1 MSKEQKDNEQQQQ
14 GPLFSMKGMNMY
26 RWFLLALVVVFA
38 MQFFWSWSR
47 QGSSLPYS
55 NFKEMVTDGK
65 IAKVEIEKSVLTAY
79 GKSRNKENK
88 TADAEVYNVVLPS
101 AIPDQTLMTLL
112 EEQDVTIVA
121 IQDTSDQ
128 WTTIIW
134 FVLPLILMLGFFMF
148 MSARLR
154 GGGGGAGGLLSMGK
168 MNAQSYAKEKVK
180 TTFDDVA
187 GSKEQK
193 EALYEIIHF
202 LRRPQDFHRLGG
214 RAPKGV
220 LLVGPP
226 GTGKTLLA
234 RAVAGEA
241 GVPFFNVSGSA
252 FLEMLVGVG
261 ASRVRD
267 LFATAKKNAPCII
280 FVDEID
286 SIGRRRGGM
295 QGFYGGGASEME
307 QTLNQMLSE
316 MDGFEPNEDVIVMAA
331 TNQPDVLDPALLRP
345 GRFDRRITV
354 DLPNLQE
361 REQILAV
368 HTKKVP
374 LADNVTLKEIARSTP
389 GNSGADLKNL
399 VNEAAIMASK
409 KRKDK
414 VEKDDFLNALDTIIL
429 GHVRSS
435 IILSE
440 EEKRRT
446 AYHEAG
452 HALIA
457 KITPGS
463 DPVSKVSIVP
473 RGRALGVTMQTPLDE
488 RHNYTKE
495 YLLSR
500 LAVLFGGR
508 AAEDIIFQSISTGA
522 ENDLVHAT
530 TLARNMVARYGMSER
545 LGNMS
550 LMEASESYINDNPFA
565 QRNFSEETLQL
576 VDAETRRL
584 IDEAYALARTLLEE
598 QRETLDLIAEA
609 LMIQE
614 GLDGKELD
622 IIVVEKR
629 IPDFVRENGSTQKQ
643 QDGAKQESTSERDLA
658 SNRDTTREQDDDGRS
673 RRES

>member
-1 MSKEQKDNEQQQQ
+1 MSKEKQQREQQEQQ
-14 GPLFSMKGMNMY
+14 GPQFPMKGMNMY
-26 RWFLLALVVVFA
+26 RWFLIALILIFGL
-38 MQFFWSWSR
+38 QFFWNWSQ
-47 QGSSLPYS
+47 QGSTLPYS
-55 NFKEMVTDGK
+55 RFKELVASGK
-65 IAKVEIEKSVLTAY
+65 IAKVEIDQGVLAAY
-79 GKSRNKENK
+79 KENK
-88 TADAEVYNVVLPS
+88 GDKKENTTTPAYTVVIPTS
-101 AIPDQTLMTLL
+101 IPDDNLMKLL
-112 EEQDVTIVA
+112 DEHDVTVVA
-121 IQDTSDQ
+121 VQDNSGV

-134 FVLPLILMLGFFMF
+134 FILPIVIMLGFFMF
-148 MSARLR
+148 MSSRLR

-168 MNAQSYAKEKVK
+168 MNAQSYTKEKVK

-187 GSKEQK
+187 GAKEQK

-241 GVPFFNVSGSA
+241 GVPFYHVSGSA

-286 SIGRRRGGM
+286 SIGRRRGGI

-361 REQILAV
+361 REQILGV
-368 HTKKVP
+368 HTRKVP
-374 LADNVTLKEIARSTP
+374 LSEDINLKDIARSTP

-399 VNEAAIMASK
+399 VNEAAILASK
-409 KRKDK
+409 KRKDQ
-414 VEKDDFLNALDTIIL
+414 VEKEDFMNALDTIIL

-435 IILSE
+435 IILSD

-446 AYHEAG
+446 AYHEGG

-457 KITPGS
+457 KLTPGS
-463 DPVSKVSIVP
+463 DPVTKVSIVP

-488 RHNYTKE
+488 RHNYTE
-495 YLLSR
+495 DYLLSR

-508 AAEDIIFQSISTGA
+508 AAEDIVFGTISTGA
-522 ENDLVHAT
+522 ENDLMHAT

-545 LGNMS
+545 LGHMS
-550 LMEASESYINDNPFA
+550 LMDGNESYINDNPFS

-576 VDAETRRL
+576 VDGETRRM
-584 IDEAYALARTLLEE
+584 IKEAYDRARELLT
-598 QRETLDLIAEA
+598 RDRATLDLIAEA
-609 LMIQE
+609 LIIQE
-614 GLDGKELD
+614 GLEGEELEY
-622 IIVVEKR
+622 IIREKA
-629 IPDFVRENGSTQKQ
+629 IPPHFGENGHGTEK
-643 QDGAKQESTSERDLA
+643 A
-658 SNRDTTREQDDDGRS
+658 SD
-673 RRES
+673 

>member
-1 MSKEQKDNEQQQQ
+1 MNNEQQRKKQQ
-14 GPLFSMKGMNMY
+14 QNQQKPQFPMRGMSMY
-26 RWFLLALVVVFA
+26 RWFLIALVIIFA
-38 MQFFWSWSR
+38 LQFFWNWSQ
-47 QGSSLPYS
+47 QGSSVPYS
-55 NFKEMVTDGK
+55 RFKDMVRDGK
-65 IAKVEIEKSVLTAY
+65 ITRVEIDKGALTAY
-79 GKSRNKENK
+79 GKSGGDKQDG
-88 TADAEVYNVVLPS
+88 TSGDVYNVV
-101 AIPDQTLMTLL
+101 IPTSVQDDNLMTLL
-112 EEQDVTIVA
+112 EENDVTVVA
-121 IQDTSDQ
+121 IKDTSDL
-128 WTTIIW
+128 WNTVIW
-134 FVLPLILMLGFFMF
+134 FILPIVLMLGFFLF
-148 MSARLR
+148 MSSRLR
-154 GGGGGAGGLLSMGK
+154 GSGGGPGGLLSMGK
-168 MNAQSYAKEKVK
+168 MNAQAYTKEKVK

-187 GSKEQK
+187 GAKEQK

-241 GVPFFNVSGSA
+241 GVPFYHVSGSA

-267 LFATAKKNAPCII
+267 LFETAKKNTPCII

-286 SIGRRRGGM
+286 SIGRRRGGI

-307 QTLNQMLSE
+307 QTLNQLLSE
-316 MDGFEPNEDVIVMAA
+316 MDGFEPNEDIIVMAA

-361 REQILAV
+361 REQILGV
-368 HTKKVP
+368 HTRKVP
-374 LADNVTLKEIARSTP
+374 LGDDVELKDIARSTP

-399 VNEAAIMASK
+399 VNEAAILASK

-414 VEKDDFLNALDTIIL
+414 VEREDFMTALDTIVL

-435 IILSE
+435 LILSE

-446 AYHEAG
+446 AYHESG

-457 KITPGS
+457 KLIPGS
-463 DPVSKVSIVP
+463 DPVTKVSIVP

-488 RHNYTKE
+488 RHNYTE
-495 YLLSR
+495 DYLLSR
-500 LAVLFGGR
+500 LAVLLGGR
-508 AAEDIIFQSISTGA
+508 AAELLIFNSISTGA
-522 ENDLVHAT
+522 ENDLTHCT
-530 TLARNMVARYGMSER
+530 TLARNMVARYGMSDK

-550 LMEASESYINDNPFA
+550 LMDPGGQSYLNDNPFS

-576 VDAETRRL
+576 VDGETRRL
-584 IDEAYALARTLLEE
+584 IDEAYDRARTMLQENH
-598 QRETLDLIAEA
+598 ETLDLIAEI
-609 LMIQE
+609 LLQHE
-614 GLDGKELD
+614 GLEGDELD
-622 IIVVEKR
+622 IIIKEKR
-629 IPDFVRENGSTQKQ
+629 IPESLQGNGST
-643 QDGAKQESTSERDLA
+643 EE
-658 SNRDTTREQDDDGRS
+658 
-673 RRES
+673 

>member
-1 MSKEQKDNEQQQQ
+1 MSKQQESKDKQQQ
-14 GPLFSMKGMNMY
+14 GPQMPFMGGNML
-26 RWFLLALVVVFA
+26 RWMLIVFA
-38 MQFFWSWSR
+38 VIFALQFFWSWME
-47 QGSSLPYS
+47 QGSTVPYS
-55 NFKEMVTDGK
+55 EFKDRVAAGK
-65 IAKVEIEKSVLTAY
+65 VARVEIEQGALTAY
-79 GKSRNKENK
+79 MKGSGSKDGQAPAAGSRGESYS
-88 TADAEVYNVVLPS
+88 VILPTS
-101 AIPDQTLMTLL
+101 VSDESLMTLL
-112 EEQDVTIVA
+112 EQHEVTVVA
-121 IQDTSDQ
+121 IKDTSEL
-128 WTTIIW
+128 WNTIIW
-134 FVLPLILMLGFFMF
+134 FVLPLVLMLGFFLF

-154 GGGGGAGGLLSMGK
+154 GGGSGGLLSMGK

-193 EALYEIIHF
+193 EALFEIIHF

-241 GVPFFNVSGSA
+241 GVPFYHVAGSA

-286 SIGRRRGGM
+286 SIGRRRGGI

-307 QTLNQMLSE
+307 QTLNQLLSE

-354 DLPNLQE
+354 DLPNLGE
-361 REQILAV
+361 REEILGV
-368 HTKKVP
+368 HVRKVP
-374 LADNVTLKEIARSTP
+374 LSPDVDLRELARATP
-389 GNSGADLKNL
+389 GNSGADLQNL
-399 VNEAAIMASK
+399 VNEAAILASK

-414 VEKDDFLNALDTIIL
+414 VEREDFLTALDTIML

-435 IILSE
+435 LILKE
-440 EEKRRT
+440 DEKRRT

-452 HALIA
+452 HALVA
-457 KITPGS
+457 RLTPES
-463 DPVSKVSIVP
+463 DPVTKVSIVP

-488 RHNYTKE
+488 RHNYTSE

-500 LAVLFGGR
+500 LRVLFGGR
-508 AAEDIIFQSISTGA
+508 AAEDIVFGSISTGA
-522 ENDLVHAT
+522 ENDLMHAT
-530 TLARNMVARYGMSER
+530 TLARNMVARYGMSEK
-545 LGNMS
+545 LGHLS
-550 LMEASESYINDNPFA
+550 LMDPAGDSYLGDNPFS
-565 QRNFSEETLQL
+565 QRNFSEDTLRL
-576 VDAETRRL
+576 VDGETRRL
-584 IDEAYALARTLLEE
+584 IEEAYAAAKQLLAE

-609 LMIQE
+609 LVNKEMLE
-614 GLDGKELD
+614 GADLDA
-622 IIVVEKR
+622 IIR
-629 IPDFVRENGSTQKQ
+629 DRSIPEHLKNDK
-643 QDGAKQESTSERDLA
+643 
-658 SNRDTTREQDDDGRS
+658 
-673 RRES
+673 

>member
-1 MSKEQKDNEQQQQ
+1 MLTAYESSAKEQK
-14 GPLFSMKGMNMY
+14 K
-26 RWFLLALVVVFA
+26 
-38 MQFFWSWSR
+38 
-47 QGSSLPYS
+47 GSSAP
-55 NFKEMVTDGK
+55 
-65 IAKVEIEKSVLTAY
+65 
-79 GKSRNKENK
+79 
-88 TADAEVYNVVLPS
+88 VYNVVLPTAVS
-101 AIPDQTLMTLL
+101 DDNLMTLL
-112 EEQDVTIVA
+112 EDNDVTIVA
-121 IQDTSDQ
+121 IQDTSGL
-128 WTTIIW
+128 WTSIIW
-134 FVLPLILMLGFFMF
+134 FILPLVLMLGFFMF

-168 MNAQSYAKEKVK
+168 MNAQSYTKEKVK

-241 GVPFFNVSGSA
+241 GVPFYHVSGSA

-267 LFATAKKNAPCII
+267 LFATAKKNTPCII

-286 SIGRRRGGM
+286 SIGRRRGGI
-295 QGFYGGGASEME
+295 QGFYGGGGSEME

-361 REQILAV
+361 REQILVV
-368 HTKKVP
+368 HTRKVP
-374 LADNVTLKEIARSTP
+374 LAEDVVLKDVARSTP

-399 VNEAAIMASK
+399 VNEAAILASK
-409 KRKDK
+409 KRKDQ
-414 VEKDDFLNALDTIIL
+414 VEKQDFMDALDTIVL

-435 IILSE
+435 IILSG

-457 KITPGS
+457 KLTPGS
-463 DPVSKVSIVP
+463 DPVTKVSIVP

-488 RHNYTKE
+488 RHNYTVD

-508 AAEDIIFQSISTGA
+508 AAEDLVFDSISTGA
-522 ENDLVHAT
+522 ENDLTHAT

-550 LMEASESYINDNPFA
+550 LMDGSESYINDNPFS

-576 VDAETRRL
+576 VDGETRRL
-584 IDEAYALARTLLEE
+584 IKEAYDRARQLLEQE
-598 QRETLDLIAEA
+598 RDALDLIAEA
-609 LMIQE
+609 LLLQE
-614 GLDGKELD
+614 GLDGEELE
-622 IIVVEKR
+622 IIIREKR
-629 IPDFVRENGSTQKQ
+629 IPDHLRENGLSG
-643 QDGAKQESTSERDLA
+643 D
-658 SNRDTTREQDDDGRS
+658 
-673 RRES
+673 

>member
-1 MSKEQKDNEQQQQ
+1 MSKQQQRQRQQQEEQKPQFPMQ
-14 GPLFSMKGMNMY
+14 GMSMY
-26 RWFLLALVVVFA
+26 RWFLIALVIIFGL
-38 MQFFWSWSR
+38 QFFWNWSQ
-47 QGSSLPYS
+47 QGSSLPYTS
-55 NFKEMVTDGK
+55 FKDMVRNGK
-65 IAKVEIEKSVLTAY
+65 ITKVEIDQGMLTAFEKSAGDKKDASS
-79 GKSRNKENK
+79 GKS
-88 TADAEVYNVVLPS
+88 YNVV
-101 AIPDQTLMTLL
+101 IPTSVQDDNLMSLL
-112 EEQDVTIVA
+112 EENDVTVVA
-121 IQDTSDQ
+121 IKDTSEL
-128 WTTIIW
+128 WNTIIW
-134 FVLPLILMLGFFMF
+134 FILPIALMLGFFFF

-154 GGGGGAGGLLSMGK
+154 GSGGGPGGLLSMGK
-168 MNAQSYAKEKVK
+168 MNAQAYTKEKVK

-241 GVPFFNVSGSA
+241 GVPFFHVSGSA

-267 LFATAKKNAPCII
+267 LFATAKKNTPCII

-286 SIGRRRGGM
+286 SIGRRRGGI

-307 QTLNQMLSE
+307 QTLNQLLSE

-361 REQILAV
+361 REAILNV
-368 HTKKVP
+368 HTRKVP
-374 LADNVTLKEIARSTP
+374 LGEDVNLKDVARSTP

-399 VNEAAIMASK
+399 VNEAAILASK
-409 KRKDK
+409 KRKDQ
-414 VEKDDFLNALDTIIL
+414 VEREDFMNALDTIML

-435 IILSE
+435 VILSE

-446 AYHEAG
+446 AYHEGG

-457 KITPGS
+457 KLTPGS
-463 DPVSKVSIVP
+463 DPVTKVSIVP

-488 RHNYTKE
+488 RHNYTE
-495 YLLSR
+495 DYLLSR
-500 LAVLFGGR
+500 LAVLLGGR
-508 AAEDIIFQSISTGA
+508 AAELLVFDSISTGA
-522 ENDLVHAT
+522 ENDLTHCT
-530 TLARNMVARYGMSER
+530 TLARNMVARYGMSEK

-550 LMEASESYINDNPFA
+550 LMDPGGESYINENPFA
-565 QRNFSEETLQL
+565 QRNFSDDTLEL
-576 VDAETRRL
+576 VDSETRRL
-584 IDEAYALARTLLEE
+584 IDDAYDKAKTML
-598 QRETLDLIAEA
+598 REHRDTLDLIAKA
-609 LMIQE
+609 LLQHE
-614 GLDGKELD
+614 GLDGHELD
-622 IIVVEKR
+622 VIINEKR
-629 IPDFVRENGSTQKQ
+629 IPETLQANGN
-643 QDGAKQESTSERDLA
+643 
-658 SNRDTTREQDDDGRS
+658 SNEAAIQNQ
-673 RRES
+673 

>member
-1 MSKEQKDNEQQQQ
+1 MSKEQQRNQQEQQ
-14 GPLFSMKGMNMY
+14 GPQFPLKGMNMY
-26 RWFLLALVVVFA
+26 RWFLVALVLIFA
-38 MQFFWSWSR
+38 MQFFWNWSQ
-47 QGSSLPYS
+47 QGSSVPYS
-55 NFKEMVTDGK
+55 RFKDMVADGK
-65 IAKVEIEKSVLTAY
+65 IEKVEIDQGMITAHGTGAGEKKEGSTAP
-79 GKSRNKENK
+79 
-88 TADAEVYNVVLPS
+88 VYNVV
-101 AIPDQTLMTLL
+101 IPTAVSDDNLITLL
-112 EEQDVTIVA
+112 EENDVTIVA
-121 IQDTSDQ
+121 IQDTSGM

-134 FVLPLILMLGFFMF
+134 FILPLVLMLGFFVF
-148 MSARLR
+148 MSSRLR

-187 GSKEQK
+187 GAKEQK

-241 GVPFFNVSGSA
+241 GVPFYHVSGSA

-286 SIGRRRGGM
+286 SIGRRRGGI

-361 REQILAV
+361 REQILGV
-368 HTKKVP
+368 HTRKVP
-374 LADNVTLKEIARSTP
+374 LSDDVVLKDIARSTP

-399 VNEAAIMASK
+399 VNEAAILASK

-414 VEKDDFLNALDTIIL
+414 VEKQDFMDALDTILL

-435 IILSE
+435 IILSD

-457 KITPGS
+457 KLTPGS
-463 DPVSKVSIVP
+463 DPVTKVSIVP

-488 RHNYTKE
+488 RHNYTID

-508 AAEDIIFQSISTGA
+508 AAEDIVFDSISTGA
-522 ENDLVHAT
+522 ENDLMHAT

-550 LMEASESYINDNPFA
+550 LMDGSESYINDNPFS

-576 VDAETRRL
+576 VDGETRRL
-584 IDEAYALARTLLEE
+584 IKEAYDRARGLLEQE
-598 QRETLDLIAEA
+598 RVTLDLISEA
-609 LMIQE
+609 LLLQE
-614 GLDGKELD
+614 GLDGEDLEL
-622 IIVVEKR
+622 IIREKR
-629 IPDFVRENGSTQKQ
+629 IPEHLRENGQNGS
-643 QDGAKQESTSERDLA
+643 
-658 SNRDTTREQDDDGRS
+658 
-673 RRES
+673 

>member
-1 MSKEQKDNEQQQQ
+1 MSKQQQQ
-14 GPLFSMKGMNMY
+14 RDQQEQQGPQFPFKGMNMY
-26 RWFLLALVVVFA
+26 RWFLVALILIFA
-38 MQFFWSWSR
+38 MQFFWNWSQ
-47 QGSSLPYS
+47 QGSSVPYS
-55 NFKEMVTDGK
+55 RFKEMVAEGK
-65 IAKVEIEKSVLTAY
+65 IAKVEIDQGMLTAY
-79 GKSRNKENK
+79 ESSAKEQKNESS
-88 TADAEVYNVVLPS
+88 APVYNVVLPTAVS
-101 AIPDQTLMTLL
+101 DDNLMTLL
-112 EEQDVTIVA
+112 EDNDVTIVA
-121 IQDTSDQ
+121 IQDTSGL

-134 FVLPLILMLGFFMF
+134 FILPLALMLGFFMF

-168 MNAQSYAKEKVK
+168 MNAQSYTKEKVK

-241 GVPFFNVSGSA
+241 GVPFYHVSGSA

-267 LFATAKKNAPCII
+267 LFATAKKNTPCII

-286 SIGRRRGGM
+286 SIGRRRGGI
-295 QGFYGGGASEME
+295 QGFYGGGGSEME

-361 REQILAV
+361 REQILGV
-368 HTKKVP
+368 HTRKVP
-374 LADNVTLKEIARSTP
+374 LSDDVVLKDVARSTP

-399 VNEAAIMASK
+399 VNEAAILASK
-409 KRKDK
+409 KRKDQ
-414 VEKDDFLNALDTIIL
+414 VEKQDFMDALDTIIL

-435 IILSE
+435 IILSD

-457 KITPGS
+457 KLTPGS
-463 DPVSKVSIVP
+463 DPVTKVSIVP

-488 RHNYTKE
+488 RHNYTID

-508 AAEDIIFQSISTGA
+508 AAEDIVFNSISTGA
-522 ENDLVHAT
+522 ENDLTHAT

-550 LMEASESYINDNPFA
+550 LMDGSESYINDNPFS

-576 VDAETRRL
+576 VDGETRRL
-584 IDEAYALARTLLEE
+584 IKEAYDRARQLLEQE
-598 QRETLDLIAEA
+598 RVSLDLIAEA
-609 LMIQE
+609 LLLQE
-614 GLDGKELD
+614 GLDGEDLEV
-622 IIVVEKR
+622 IIGEKR
-629 IPDFVRENGSTQKQ
+629 IPEHLRENGQNS
-643 QDGAKQESTSERDLA
+643 D
-658 SNRDTTREQDDDGRS
+658 
-673 RRES
+673 

>member
-1 MSKEQKDNEQQQQ
+1 
-14 GPLFSMKGMNMY
+14 
-26 RWFLLALVVVFA
+26 
-38 MQFFWSWSR
+38 
-47 QGSSLPYS
+47 
-55 NFKEMVTDGK
+55 
-65 IAKVEIEKSVLTAY
+65 
-79 GKSRNKENK
+79 
-88 TADAEVYNVVLPS
+88 
-101 AIPDQTLMTLL
+101 
-112 EEQDVTIVA
+112 
-121 IQDTSDQ
+121 
-128 WTTIIW
+128 
-134 FVLPLILMLGFFMF
+134 
-148 MSARLR
+148 
-154 GGGGGAGGLLSMGK
+154 
-168 MNAQSYAKEKVK
+168 
-180 TTFDDVA
+180 
-187 GSKEQK
+187 
-193 EALYEIIHF
+193 
-202 LRRPQDFHRLGG
+202 
-214 RAPKGV
+214 V

-241 GVPFFNVSGSA
+241 GVPFYHVSGSA

-286 SIGRRRGGM
+286 SIGRRRGGI

-361 REQILAV
+361 REQILGV
-368 HTKKVP
+368 HTRKVP
-374 LADNVTLKEIARSTP
+374 LSDDVVLKDIARSTP

-399 VNEAAIMASK
+399 VNEAAILASK

-414 VEKDDFLNALDTIIL
+414 VEKQDFMDALDTILL

-435 IILSE
+435 IILSD

-457 KITPGS
+457 KLTPGS
-463 DPVSKVSIVP
+463 DPVTKVSIVP

-488 RHNYTKE
+488 RHNYTID

-508 AAEDIIFQSISTGA
+508 AAEDIVFDSISTGA
-522 ENDLVHAT
+522 ENDLMHAT

-550 LMEASESYINDNPFA
+550 LMDGSESYINDNPFS

-576 VDAETRRL
+576 VDGETRRL
-584 IDEAYALARTLLEE
+584 IKEAYDRARGLLEQE
-598 QRETLDLIAEA
+598 RVTLDLISEA
-609 LMIQE
+609 LLLQE
-614 GLDGKELD
+614 GLDGEDLEL
-622 IIVVEKR
+622 IIREKR
-629 IPDFVRENGSTQKQ
+629 IPEHLRENGQNGS
-643 QDGAKQESTSERDLA
+643 
-658 SNRDTTREQDDDGRS
+658 
-673 RRES
+673 

>member
-1 MSKEQKDNEQQQQ
+1 MSQQQKNTQEQQ
-14 GPLFSMKGMNMY
+14 GPQLPFKGMNMY
-26 RWFLLALVVVFA
+26 RWFLIILVVLIST
-38 MQFFWSWSR
+38 QFFWNWAK
-47 QGSSLPYS
+47 QGSSVPYS
-55 NFKEMVTDGK
+55 SFKDMVADGS
-65 IAKVEIEKSVLTAY
+65 IGKVEIDRGALTAY
-79 GKSRNKENK
+79 GKKG
-88 TADAEVYNVVLPS
+88 ADTEEGKSGPVYNVNLPT
-101 AIPDQTLMTLL
+101 AIPDDNLMTLL
-112 EEQDVTIVA
+112 EENEVTIVA
-121 IQDTSDQ
+121 IQDTSEM
-128 WTTIIW
+128 WNNIIW
-134 FVLPLILMLGFFMF
+134 FILPLGLMLVFFFFM
-148 MSARLR
+148 SQRLR

-187 GSKEQK
+187 GAKEQK

-241 GVPFFNVSGSA
+241 GVPFYHVSGSA

-267 LFATAKKNAPCII
+267 LFATAKKNTPCII

-286 SIGRRRGGM
+286 SIGRRRGGI

-307 QTLNQMLSE
+307 QTLNQLLSE

-345 GRFDRRITV
+345 GRFDRRIMV

-361 REQILAV
+361 REEILAV
-368 HTKKVP
+368 HTREVP
-374 LADNVTLKEIARSTP
+374 LHEDVVLKDIARSTP

-399 VNEAAIMASK
+399 VNEAAIVASK
-409 KRKDK
+409 KRKDQ
-414 VEKDDFLNALDTIIL
+414 VEKEDFMNALDTIVL

-435 IILSE
+435 LILKE
-440 EEKRRT
+440 DEKRRT
-446 AYHEAG
+446 AFHEAG

-457 KITPGS
+457 KLTPGS
-463 DPVSKVSIVP
+463 DPVTKVSIVP

-488 RHNYTKE
+488 RHNYTE
-495 YLLSR
+495 DYLLSR

-508 AAEDIIFQSISTGA
+508 AAEDIVFGSISTGA
-522 ENDLVHAT
+522 ENDLMHAT
-530 TLARNMVARYGMSER
+530 TISRNMVARYGMSDK

-550 LMEASESYINDNPFA
+550 LMDASESYINDNPFA
-565 QRNFSEETLQL
+565 QRNFSEDTLRI
-576 VDAETRRL
+576 VDGETRRL
-584 IDEAYALARTLLEE
+584 IDEAYARAKALLE
-598 QRETLDLIAEA
+598 QNRDTLDLIAEA
-609 LMIQE
+609 LLQHE
-614 GLDGKELD
+614 GLEGEELD
-622 IIVVEKR
+622 MIVKEKR
-629 IPDFVRENGSTQKQ
+629 LPPADVQEAGSSTQ
-643 QDGAKQESTSERDLA
+643 
-658 SNRDTTREQDDDGRS
+658 
-673 RRES
+673 